1 MFLVD
6 HQSTIFPTA
15 ELERNSTLNADTWEA
30 AGLSGNA
37 TFSLR
42 DFSYNNSALLDV
54 IFKHAQDTNFSGI
67 TVSGRRIK
75 GRDEKSLE

>member
-1 MFLVD
+1 MNL
-6 HQSTIFPTA
+6 IFPTA
-15 ELERNSTLNADTWEA
+15 ELEGNSTLNADIWEA